1 MPLTD
6 DQRQTLAT
14 ALGERAGLD
23 VFPADIEVVENW
35 LFHKNQ
41 YDDDID
47 CYHLPL
53 PIEAEAWDSV
63 VIAKSP
69 FGTSDSSI
77 LAETLKALE
86 DGYE

>member
-1 MPLTD
+1 MTLTD

-14 ALGERAGLD
+14 ALGERAALD
-23 VFPADIEVVENW
+23 VFPEEIEVVENW
-35 LFHKNQ
+35 LFHNNR
-41 YDDDID
+41 DVDDID

-53 PIEAEAWDSV
+53 PIEAEPWSSV

-77 LAETLKALE
+77 LDETLKKLN

>member
-6 DQRQTLAT
+6 EQRQTLAT

-23 VFPADIEVVENW
+23 VFPAEIEVVENW
-35 LFHKNQ
+35 LFHNNQ
-41 YDDDID
+41 YEDDID

-53 PIEAEAWDSV
+53 PIEAEPWSSV
-63 VIAKSP
+63 TVAKSP

-77 LAETLKALE
+77 LDETIKRLD

>member
-1 MPLTD
+1 MSLTD

-23 VFPADIEVVENW
+23 VFPVDIEVVKNW

-53 PIEAEAWDSV
+53 PIEAEPWSSV

-77 LAETLKALE
+77 LDETLKALD
-86 DGYE
+86 DGYK